1 MNRQVKQVLLLST
14 FAAACMAV
22 GMGLSH
28 RWVASAQEER
38 PVTVN
43 PTGLDR
49 LPPIAEVADKLN
61 PTVVAITSTSFVK
74 SPHMGDSF
82 GGGDDFFNF
91 FFGPGHGQGQ
101 PRPGQPGQP
110 GQRGQQ
116 DDERR
121 AESGGSGVLISA
133 DGEILTNN
141 HVIEGYRGALDN
153 TLEVK
158 TSDGKSYKAKVLG
171 RDKELDIALVKI
183 EANHLPFAKLGDSD
197 AMRIGEWVVAIGNP
211 LGLDHTVTAGIISAK
226 GRTVTAGISSFLQ
239 TDAAINRGNSGGPLL
254 NLRGE
259 IIGINTMIRADGQ
272 NIGFAVPSTMIQR
285 ALRDL
290 RVGRA
295 VSRGFLGLQ
304 PAELEK
310 GFQEA
315 LGVKEG
321 VVVSDVT
328 RGQAAEKAG
337 VQRLDVIT
345 AVDGKAISRPTELV
359 ETIAGHKAG
368 DVVKLAIVRDKKMRE
383 ISVTLGD
390 RKNLGSPDEQD
401 EEKNG
406 PAQGDSKEG
415 KTFNSEKA
423 YGFTVENLTVAN
435 RQAYGIAEDRKGV
448 VVTLVAARSDA
459 AEKGLSAGIIITA
472 VGTRSVSSVHEF
484 SAEAAKAGGKAMLLL
499 IQGPTGPG
507 KGTVAIMPR

>member
-1 MNRQVKQVLLLST
+1 MNRQVKQVLLLSA
-14 FAAACMAV
+14 FAATCMGV

-28 RWVASAQEER
+28 HWIASAQEEK

-43 PTGLDR
+43 PAGLDR
-49 LPPIAEVADKLN
+49 LPPVAEVADKLN

-74 SPHMGDSF
+74 TPRMVDPF

-91 FFGPGHGQGQ
+91 FFGPGHGQ
-101 PRPGQPGQP
+101 PRPGLPSP
-110 GQRGQQ
+110 HGQQ

-183 EANHLPFAKLGDSD
+183 DANHLPFAKLGDSD

-226 GRTVTAGISSFLQ
+226 GRTVTTGISSFLQ

-285 ALRDL
+285 ALKDL
-290 RVGRA
+290 RAGRA

-304 PAELEK
+304 PADLEK

-315 LGVKEG
+315 LGVKSG

-328 RGQAAEKAG
+328 KGQAAEKAG

-345 AVDGKAISRPTELV
+345 AVDGKPIARPVELV
-359 ETIAGHKAG
+359 ETIAGHRAG
-368 DVVKLAIVRDKKMRE
+368 DVVKLSIVRDRKSRE
-383 ISVTLGD
+383 VTVTLGD
-390 RKNLGSPDEQD
+390 RKSLGSENEQD
-401 EEKNG
+401 EQKGG
-406 PAQGDSKEG
+406 PAQGEPKDG
-415 KTFNSEKA
+415 KSFNTEKI
-423 YGFTVENLTVAN
+423 YGFTVENLTAAN
-435 RQAYGIAEDRKGV
+435 RQAYNIADDRKGV
-448 VVTLVAARSDA
+448 VVTFVAARSDA
-459 AEKGLSAGIIITA
+459 AEKGLVAGIVINA
-472 VGTRSVSSVHEF
+472 VGTKSVANVHEF
-484 SAEAAKAGGKAMLLL
+484 SAEAAKANGKAMLLL
-499 IQGPTGPG
+499 IQGPSGPG
-507 KGTVAIMPR
+507 KGTVAILPR

>member
-1 MNRQVKQVLLLST
+1 MNRQIKQVLLLST
-14 FAAACMAV
+14 FAAACMGV

-28 RWVASAQEER
+28 RWIASAQEER

-43 PTGLDR
+43 PAGLDR
-49 LPPIAEVADKLN
+49 LPPVAEVADKLN

-74 SPHMGDSF
+74 APRMADPF

-91 FFGPGHGQGQ
+91 FFGPGHGQL
-101 PRPGQPGQP
+101 RPGQPNP
-110 GQRGQQ
+110 HGQQ

-211 LGLDHTVTAGIISAK
+211 LGLDHTVTQGIISAK
-226 GRTVTAGISSFLQ
+226 GRTVTTGISSFLQ

-285 ALRDL
+285 ALKDL
-290 RVGRA
+290 RAGRA

-304 PAELEK
+304 PADLEK

-315 LGVKEG
+315 LGVKSG

-328 RGQAAEKAG
+328 KGQAAEKAG

-345 AVDGKAISRPTELV
+345 AVDGKPISRPVELV
-359 ETIAGHKAG
+359 ETIAGHRAG
-368 DVVKLAIVRDKKMRE
+368 DVVKLAIVRDRKPRE
-383 ISVTLGD
+383 ITVTLGD
-390 RKNLGSPDEQD
+390 RKNLGSEDEPDEQ
-401 EEKNG
+401 
-406 PAQGDSKEG
+406 
-415 KTFNSEKA
+415 
-423 YGFTVENLTVAN
+423 
-435 RQAYGIAEDRKGV
+435 
-448 VVTLVAARSDA
+448 
-459 AEKGLSAGIIITA
+459 
-472 VGTRSVSSVHEF
+472 
-484 SAEAAKAGGKAMLLL
+484 
-499 IQGPTGPG
+499 
-507 KGTVAIMPR
+507 

>member
-14 FAAACMAV
+14 FAAACMGV

-28 RWVASAQEER
+28 HWVASAQEER

-101 PRPGQPGQP
+101 PRPGQPGQ
-110 GQRGQQ
+110 RGQQ

-121 AESGGSGVLISA
+121 AESGGSGVIISA

-141 HVIEGYRGALDN
+141 HVIEGPRGALDN

-226 GRTVTAGISSFLQ
+226 GRTVTTGISSFLQ

-254 NLRGE
+254 NLHGE

-290 RVGRA
+290 RAGHA

-315 LGVKEG
+315 LGVKDG

-345 AVDGKAISRPTELV
+345 AVDGKAISRPAELV

-368 DVVKLAIVRDKKMRE
+368 DVVKLVVVRDRKSRE
-383 ISVTLGD
+383 ISIALGD
-390 RKNLGSPDEQD
+390 RKNLGGQDEQD
-401 EEKNG
+401 EEKSG
-406 PAQGDSKEG
+406 PTQGDSKEG
-415 KTFNSEKA
+415 KTFNSEKV
-423 YGFTVENLTVAN
+423 YGFTVENLTGAN
-435 RQAYGIAEDRKGV
+435 RQAYRIAEDRKGV
-448 VVTLVAARSDA
+448 VVTFVSARSDA
-459 AEKGLSAGIIITA
+459 ADKGLSAGVIIAA
-472 VGTRSVSSVHEF
+472 VGTRSVSNVQEF
-484 SAEAAKAGGKAMLLL
+484 NSEAAKANGKPMLLL

-507 KGTVAIMPR
+507 KGTVAILPR

>member
-14 FAAACMAV
+14 FAAACMGV

-43 PTGLDR
+43 PAGLDR

-74 SPHMGDSF
+74 TPRMNDPF

-91 FFGPGHGQGQ
+91 FFGPGHGQGT
-101 PRPGQPGQP
+101 PRP

-116 DDERR
+116 EDERK

-141 HVIEGYRGALDN
+141 HVIEGYRGASDN

-183 EANHLPFAKLGDSD
+183 EASHLPFAKLGDSD

-226 GRTVTAGISSFLQ
+226 GRTVTTGISSFLQ

-315 LGVKEG
+315 LGVKDG

-328 RGQAAEKAG
+328 KGQAAEKAG

-345 AVDGKAISRPTELV
+345 AVDGKAISKPNELV
-359 ETIAGHKAG
+359 ENIAGHKAG
-368 DVVKLAIVRDKKMRE
+368 DIVKLSVVRDRKSRE
-383 ISVTLGD
+383 ITVTLGD
-390 RKNLGSPDEQD
+390 RKNLGSPDEQE

-406 PAQGDSKEG
+406 PSQGDLKEG

-423 YGFTVENLTVAN
+423 YGFRVENLTLDN
-435 RQAYGIAEDRKGV
+435 RQAFGIAEDRRGV
-448 VVTLVAARSDA
+448 VVTNVAARSDA
-459 AEKGLSAGIIITA
+459 GEKGLIAGHIITA
-472 VGTRSVSSVHEF
+472 VGTRSVSNVQEF
-484 SAEAAKAGGKAMLLL
+484 NAEAAKANGRAILLL
-499 IQGPTGPG
+499 IQSPTGPG
-507 KGTVAIMPR
+507 KGTVAILPR

>member
-14 FAAACMAV
+14 FAAACMGV

-28 RWVASAQEER
+28 HWVASAQEER

-43 PTGLDR
+43 LAGLDR

-74 SPHMGDSF
+74 TPRMADPF

-101 PRPGQPGQP
+101 PQPGQP
-110 GQRGQQ
+110 GQRRQQ
-116 DDERR
+116 DEERPV
-121 AESGGSGVLISA
+121 ESGGSGVLISA

-141 HVIEGYRGALDN
+141 HVIEGYRGASDN
-153 TLEVK
+153 ALQVK

-226 GRTVTAGISSFLQ
+226 GRTVTTGISSFLQ

-259 IIGINTMIRADGQ
+259 VIGINTMIRADGQ

-290 RVGRA
+290 RAGRA

-304 PAELEK
+304 TAELEK

-321 VVVSDVT
+321 VVVGDVT
-328 RGQAAEKAG
+328 SGQAAEKAG
-337 VQRLDVIT
+337 IQRLDVIT
-345 AVDGKAISRPTELV
+345 AVDGRAISRPNELV

-368 DVVKLAIVRDKKMRE
+368 DVVKLTVVRDSKSRE
-383 ISVTLGD
+383 ITVTLGD
-390 RKNLGSPDEQD
+390 RKNLGAQDEQD
-401 EEKNG
+401 EEKSG
-406 PAQGDSKEG
+406 PTQGESKDG
-415 KTFNSEKA
+415 KTFNSEKT
-423 YGFTVENLTVAN
+423 YGFIVENLTLAN
-435 RQAYGIAEDRKGV
+435 RKAYGIAEDRKGV
-448 VVTLVAARSDA
+448 VVTFVAARSDA
-459 AEKGLSAGIIITA
+459 AEKGISPGSIITA
-472 VGTRSVSSVHEF
+472 VGTKGVSNLQEF
-484 SAEAAKAGGKAMLLL
+484 NAAAAKAGGKAMLLL
-499 IQGPTGPG
+499 LQSPTGPG
-507 KGTVAIMPR
+507 KATVAILPR

>member
-1 MNRQVKQVLLLST
+1 M
-14 FAAACMAV
+14 
-22 GMGLSH
+22 
-28 RWVASAQEER
+28 
-38 PVTVN
+38 
-43 PTGLDR
+43 
-49 LPPIAEVADKLN
+49 
-61 PTVVAITSTSFVK
+61 
-74 SPHMGDSF
+74 
-82 GGGDDFFNF
+82 
-91 FFGPGHGQGQ
+91 
-101 PRPGQPGQP
+101 
-110 GQRGQQ
+110 
-116 DDERR
+116 
-121 AESGGSGVLISA
+121 
-133 DGEILTNN
+133 
-141 HVIEGYRGALDN
+141 
-153 TLEVK
+153 
-158 TSDGKSYKAKVLG
+158 
-171 RDKELDIALVKI
+171 
-183 EANHLPFAKLGDSD
+183 
-197 AMRIGEWVVAIGNP
+197 
-211 LGLDHTVTAGIISAK
+211 
-226 GRTVTAGISSFLQ
+226 
-239 TDAAINRGNSGGPLL
+239 L

-290 RVGRA
+290 RAGRA

-304 PAELEK
+304 PADLEK

>member
-14 FAAACMAV
+14 FAAACMGV

-28 RWVASAQEER
+28 HWVASAQEER

-43 PTGLDR
+43 PAGLDR
-49 LPPIAEVADKLN
+49 LPPVAEVADKLN

-74 SPHMGDSF
+74 APRMNDPF

-101 PRPGQPGQP
+101 PRPGQP

-158 TSDGKSYKAKVLG
+158 TSDGKTYKAKVLG

-226 GRTVTAGISSFLQ
+226 GRTVTTGISSFLQ

-254 NLRGE
+254 NLHGE
-259 IIGINTMIRADGQ
+259 VIGINTMIRADGQ

-290 RVGRA
+290 RAGRA

-304 PAELEK
+304 TAELEK

-328 RGQAAEKAG
+328 MGQAAEKAG

-359 ETIAGHKAG
+359 ETIASHKAG
-368 DVVKLAIVRDKKMRE
+368 DIVKLAVVRDRKSRE

-390 RKNLGSPDEQD
+390 RKNLGSQDEQD
-401 EEKNG
+401 EEKTG
-406 PAQGDSKEG
+406 PTQGDPKEG

-423 YGFTVENLTVAN
+423 YGFIVENLTAAN
-435 RQAYGIAEDRKGV
+435 RQAYGVAEDRKGV
-448 VVTLVAARSDA
+448 VVTSVAARSDA
-459 AEKGLSAGIIITA
+459 AEKGLSAGIIIIA
-472 VGTRSVSSVHEF
+472 VGTRSVSNVQGF
-484 SAEAAKAGGKAMLLL
+484 NAEAAKANGKPMLLL

-507 KGTVAIMPR
+507 KGTVAILPR

>member
-1 MNRQVKQVLLLST
+1 MNRQAKQILLLSA
-14 FAAACMAV
+14 FAATCMGV

-28 RWVASAQEER
+28 GWVARAQEER

-43 PTGLDR
+43 PGGLDR

-74 SPHMGDSF
+74 APRQNDPF

-91 FFGPGHGQGQ
+91 FFGPGQGGPGQ
-101 PRPGQPGQP
+101 PRH

-141 HVIEGYRGALDN
+141 HVIEGYRGASDN

-158 TSDGKSYKAKVLG
+158 TSNGRTYKAKVLG

-183 EANHLPFAKLGDSD
+183 EASHLPFAKLGDSD

-226 GRTVTAGISSFLQ
+226 GRTVTTGISSFLQ

-259 IIGINTMIRADGQ
+259 VIGINTMIRADGQ

-285 ALRDL
+285 AIKDL

-295 VSRGFLGLQ
+295 VSRGYLGLL
-304 PAELEK
+304 PGELDP

-315 LGVKEG
+315 LGAKQG

-328 RGQAAEKAG
+328 RGQAADKSG

-345 AVDGKAISRPTELV
+345 AVDGKAVAIPTDLV
-359 ETIAGHKAG
+359 EAIAGHRAG
-368 DVVKLAIVRDKKMRE
+368 DVVKLSVIRDKKAKE

-390 RKNLGSPDEQD
+390 RKEIPSGDGEEEGSAIPSPEDP
-401 EEKNG
+401 K
-406 PAQGDSKEG
+406 DSKG
-415 KTFNSEKA
+415 FNVEKA
-423 YGFTVENLTVAN
+423 YGFKVENLTVGN
-435 RQAYGIAEDRKGV
+435 RQAFGVSEDRKGV
-448 VVTLVAARSDA
+448 VVTFVATRSDA
-459 AEKGLSAGIIITA
+459 AEKGLAPGLIITA
-472 VGTRSVSSVHEF
+472 IGTKSIANLQEF
-484 SAEAAKAGGKAMLLL
+484 SAETARLGGKPMLLL
-499 IQGPTGPG
+499 IQGPHGAGQRTL
-507 KGTVAIMPR
+507 AILPR